1 MFENCSWYD
10 KLPDESL
17 SVYEPHLRL
26 FFETM
31 HERQLI
37 WKRRFVD
44 KRERPWTENKIF
56 QESKF
61 TNVYREL
68 DRNSQ
73 WQIKNILLDDGL
85 SLKNL
90 IWKLMVFRFFNNPET
105 FTFESKGKSIQPSL
119 FGPEVKSGLKQA
131 QSTTELISAKK
142 WRNGIPDYD
151 EYDEDEFSRFIAGIR
166 SAGQNPYTT
175 AYLINSQA
183 TPGMPRD
190 YCYTRVVVPTL
201 HRELPKL
208 IATVMSAKK
217 PEDIISYLK
226 TLPAV
231 ADFIAHEFYQDFT
244 YIPRYTDRKFMRFT
258 QDDYTNVGPG
268 ASIGIRL
275 IYPSLK
281 TLREQK
287 QAIYWLRD
295 IANEWL
301 YKIGKEKGE
310 PFPYL
315 VWDKKSGTYCT
326 LDLNGAKTIEN
337 NFDGLDIYEGG
348 ITLHQIEMWLCEFQ
362 KYWKMTI
369 GMGKQRSK
377 FDPRT
382 KGLIRR

>member
-1 MFENCSWYD
+1 MFEHAAWYD

-17 SVYEPHLRL
+17 SLFEPHLRL

-31 HERQLI
+31 YERQLI
-37 WKRRFVD
+37 WKRRFID
-44 KRERPWTENKIF
+44 KKERPWTNNKIF

-73 WQIKNILLDDGL
+73 WQIKNILLDDKL

-90 IWKLMVFRFFNNPET
+90 IWKMMVFRFFNNPET
-105 FTFESKGKSIQPSL
+105 FTFDPKGKSVQPSL
-119 FGPEVKSGLKQA
+119 FGAQTKSGLKQA
-131 QSTTELISAKK
+131 QSTSELISSKK

-151 EYDEDEFSRFIAGIR
+151 EYDEEEFSRFIAGVR
-166 SAGQNPYTT
+166 SSGQNPYTT

-190 YCYTRVVVPTL
+190 YCYTRVVIPTL
-201 HRELPKL
+201 HKNMNKL

-244 YIPRYTDRKFMRFT
+244 YIPRYTGRRFMMFD
-258 QDDYTNVGPG
+258 QNDFTNVGPG

-275 IYPSLK
+275 IYPNLK
-281 TLREQK
+281 TVREQK
-287 QAIYWLRD
+287 RAIYDLRNIADDWLH
-295 IANEWL
+295 
-301 YKIGKEKGE
+301 KIGVEKGE
-310 PFPYL
+310 PFPYIG
-315 VWDKKSGTYCT
+315 WD
-326 LDLNGAKTIEN
+326 IEKGEYYIFTMDEVLAGEMPMYN
-337 NFDGLDIYEGG
+337 QYDG

-362 KYWKMTI
+362 KYWKMII
-369 GMGKQRSK
+369 GEGKQRSK
-377 FDPRT
+377 FSPRSKT
-382 KGLIRR
+382 ILKR

>member
-1 MFENCSWYD
+1 MFENYSWYD
-10 KLPDESL
+10 KLPKDSL
-17 SVYEPHLRL
+17 SVYEPYMRL

-37 WKRRFVD
+37 WKRRFID
-44 KRERPWTENKIF
+44 KKERPWTENKIF

-85 SLKNL
+85 TLKNL
-90 IWKLMVFRFFNNPET
+90 IWKMMVFRFFNNPET
-105 FTFESKGKSIQPSL
+105 FTFDPKGKSVQPSL
-119 FGPEVKSGLKQA
+119 FGAETKSGLKQA
-131 QSTTELISAKK
+131 QHTDELISAKR

-166 SAGQNPYTT
+166 SSGQNPYTT

-190 YCYTRVVVPTL
+190 YCYTHVVIPTL
-201 HRELPKL
+201 HKKLPEL
-208 IATVMSAKK
+208 IAKVISAKT
-217 PEDIISYLK
+217 PEDIIKYLK

-244 YIPRYTDRKFMRFT
+244 YIPRYTGKKFMRFT
-258 QDDYTNVGPG
+258 QNDYTNVGPG

-275 IYPSLK
+275 IYLNLK
-281 TLREQK
+281 TIREQK
-287 QAIYWLRD
+287 QAIYWLRE
-295 IANEWL
+295 IADDWL
-301 YKIGKEKGE
+301 EKISEEKGE
-310 PFPYL
+310 AFPYIG
-315 VWDKKSGTYCT
+315 WD
-326 LDLNGAKTIEN
+326 IEKGEYYT
-337 NFDGLDIYEGG
+337 FTRKEVVDGEMPMYDQYDG

-362 KYWKMTI
+362 KYWKMII

-377 FDPRT
+377 FAPKT
-382 KGLIRR
+382 KNLIRR

>member
-1 MFENCSWYD
+1 MFKHAEWYD

-17 SVYEPHLRL
+17 SLFEPHLRL

-31 HERQLI
+31 YERQLI
-37 WKRRFVD
+37 WKRRFID
-44 KRERPWTENKIF
+44 KKERPWTNNKIF

-73 WQIKNILLDDGL
+73 WQIKNILLDDKL

-90 IWKLMVFRFFNNPET
+90 IWKMMVFRFFNNPET
-105 FTFESKGKSIQPSL
+105 FTFDPKGKSVQPSL
-119 FGPEVKSGLKQA
+119 FGAQIKSGLKQA
-131 QSTTELISAKK
+131 QSTSELISAKK

-151 EYDEDEFSRFIAGIR
+151 EYDEEEFSRFIAGVR
-166 SAGQNPYTT
+166 SSGQNPYTT

-190 YCYTRVVVPTL
+190 YCYTRVVIPTL
-201 HRELPKL
+201 HKNMNKL
-208 IATVMSAKK
+208 IDTAMSAKK

-244 YIPRYTDRKFMRFT
+244 YIPRYTGRRFMMFD
-258 QDDYTNVGPG
+258 QNDFTNVGPG

-275 IYPSLK
+275 IYPNLK
-281 TLREQK
+281 TVREQK
-287 QAIYWLRD
+287 RAIYDLRNIADDWLH
-295 IANEWL
+295 N
-301 YKIGKEKGE
+301 IGVEKGE
-310 PFPYL
+310 MFPYIG
-315 VWDKKSGTYCT
+315 WDIEKGEYYTFTRDEVLSGEMPMY
-326 LDLNGAKTIEN
+326 NQYN
-337 NFDGLDIYEGG
+337 G

-362 KYWKMTI
+362 KYWKMII
-369 GMGKQRSK
+369 GEGKQRSK
-377 FDPRT
+377 FSPRSKT
-382 KGLIRR
+382 ILKR

>member
-1 MFENCSWYD
+1 MFEHAAWYD

-17 SVYEPHLRL
+17 SLFEPHLRL

-31 HERQLI
+31 YERQLI
-37 WKRRFVD
+37 WKRRFID
-44 KRERPWTENKIF
+44 KKERPWTNNKIF

-73 WQIKNILLDDGL
+73 WQIKNILLDNKL

-90 IWKLMVFRFFNNPET
+90 IWKMMVFRFFNNPET
-105 FTFESKGKSIQPSL
+105 FTFELKGKSVQPSL
-119 FGPEVKSGLKQA
+119 FGAQTKSGLKQA
-131 QSTTELISAKK
+131 QSTSELISAKK

-151 EYDEDEFSRFIAGIR
+151 EYDEEEFSRFIAGVR
-166 SAGQNPYTT
+166 SSGQNPYTT

-190 YCYTRVVVPTL
+190 YCYTRVVIPTL
-201 HRELPKL
+201 HKNMNKL

-244 YIPRYTDRKFMRFT
+244 YIPRYTGRSFMMFD
-258 QDDYTNVGPG
+258 QNDFTNVGPG

-275 IYPSLK
+275 IYPNLK
-281 TLREQK
+281 TVREQK
-287 QAIYWLRD
+287 RAIYDLRNIADDWLH
-295 IANEWL
+295 
-301 YKIGKEKGE
+301 KIGVEKGE
-310 PFPYL
+310 AFPYIG
-315 VWDKKSGTYCT
+315 WD
-326 LDLNGAKTIEN
+326 IEKGEYYTFTRDEVLAGEMPMYN
-337 NFDGLDIYEGG
+337 QYDG

-362 KYWKMTI
+362 KYWKMII
-369 GMGKQRSK
+369 GEGKQRSK
-377 FDPRT
+377 FSPRSKT
-382 KGLIRR
+382 ILKR